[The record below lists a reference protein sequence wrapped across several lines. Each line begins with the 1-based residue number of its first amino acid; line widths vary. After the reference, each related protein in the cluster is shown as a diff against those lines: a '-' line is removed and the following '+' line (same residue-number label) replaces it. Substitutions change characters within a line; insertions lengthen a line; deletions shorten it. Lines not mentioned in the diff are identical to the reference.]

1 MGVHSPLVA
10 AESTWMVISVCLAN
24 VEVVRLTKTLEAA
37 VTAAPSEGA
46 PATVVAMAA
55 RTTPTSVVS
64 FMMET

>member
-1 MGVHSPLVA
+1 
-10 AESTWMVISVCLAN
+10 MVISVCLTN

-37 VTAAPSEGA
+37 VTAVPSEGA

-55 RTTPTSVVS
+55 RATPTSVVS